1 MAWPVHA
8 LTCVFGVASW
18 VAINGMW
25 VELPV
30 IVPQIPEGWYLPSYL
45 TVLIQLANVGPLAIT
60 LAHRFRPG
68 CLDEVPL
75 IYAILALG
83 AVACLLLAFLWDRTT
98 VIAGADR
105 STALLALTFFLSLVD
120 CTSSV
125 TFLPFM
131 MRLQPG
137 YMTSYY
143 VGEGLSGLLPGL
155 VALGQGAG
163 FSTCVNVSIA
173 DANGTAGDNG
183 TSIYEVQTEYR
194 AANFSPRIFFLILC
208 GMMAASMAA
217 FVMLNHLPLAR
228 REYSHE
234 GLQKLG
240 SLRHGEVTV
249 AGPREPSQRESNGA
263 SLEPSALEATH
274 TFDVLDSPSIAE
286 YMGLCVGR
294 TDASSCR
301 SLSRLEFVAIF
312 LILAWANGLT
322 NGVLPSVQSYSCLPY
337 GNTAYHLSA
346 TLAALANPIACF
358 VAVFK
363 PSRSQLVLSMLT
375 LLGSVFGAY
384 ILAMAVM
391 SPCPLL
397 LGTDAG
403 TILIVLAWVLFT
415 GALSYVKVM
424 VGVVLRD
431 QGHSALLFCGAVEQL
446 GSAVGA
452 LAMFPL
458 VNVYG
463 VFTAGEPCGGAPCGG
478 A

>member
-1 MAWPVHA
+1 MAWRVHA

-30 IVPQIPEGWYLPSYL
+30 LVPQIPEGWYLPSYL

-68 CLDEVPL
+68 CMDEVPI

-163 FSTCVNVSIA
+163 FSTCVNVSLA

-183 TSIYEVQTEYR
+183 TLIYEVQTEYQ
-194 AANFSPRIFFLILC
+194 APNFSPQIFFLILC

-234 GLQKLG
+234 GLQNLG
-240 SLRHGEVTV
+240 SRRHGEVTA
-249 AGPREPSQRESNGA
+249 AGQREPSQRESNGV
-263 SLEPSALEATH
+263 SLEPSALDTTH
-274 TFDVLDSPSIAE
+274 TFDVLESPSIAE
-286 YMGLCVGR
+286 YVGIKY
-294 TDASSCR
+294 
-301 SLSRLEFVAIF
+301 FVAIF

-358 VAVFK
+358 VAIFK

-384 ILAMAVM
+384 ILAMAIM

-403 TILIVLAWVLFT
+403 TILIV
-415 GALSYVKVM
+415 
-424 VGVVLRD
+424 
-431 QGHSALLFCGAVEQL
+431 
-446 GSAVGA
+446 
-452 LAMFPL
+452 
-458 VNVYG
+458 
-463 VFTAGEPCGGAPCGG
+463 
-478 A
+478 

>member
-249 AGPREPSQRESNGA
+249 AGPREPSQRE
-263 SLEPSALEATH
+263 
-274 TFDVLDSPSIAE
+274 
-286 YMGLCVGR
+286 

-363 PSRSQLVLSMLT
+363 PSRSLVLSMLT